1 MAAHRS
7 SLLVFPLVLALLAPL
22 LALEIENLERLK
34 VNLDEIANLHSNEL
48 DPEEDGE
55 NERQSRS
62 SNTQQSTNQHSLFPF
77 NCAARSGVSSGKLV
91 SPKWKNFKGLRLL
104 CREKIRL
111 NNAIW
116 RAWYIQYVERRK
128 NPVCGFITPL
138 EGSEADEHRK
148 PEAVVLEGNYWK
160 RRIEVVM
167 REYHKWRIYYKK
179 RLRKST
185 REGELSSPKQD
196 EDVWRPTEK
205 WCNQLFCNVVPML
218 LGDEEEDPGSRQHFD
233 LDTFL
238 SDISDTLFTM
248 TQTPSAHQELPEDAY
263 VGNAD
268 MIQPDLAPLQP
279 SLDDMEISDI
289 FTSYR
294 PVPSQMQPGY
304 QELPCFVPMAETQF
318 GSGGSLM
325 GARDLPASP
334 EARLPPSTLLQPSGA
349 SQLGL
354 HGAFL
359 APELPPAPLPPEH
372 PPAASS
378 LSPPLPHKPLLQY
391 GIPGKRLGL
400 EPPGSPYAPPGVP
413 LLSPDPLFS
422 PAPVPPSKWGS
433 PVPSLV
439 THTAS
444 PLSAPCLPPHAP
456 GLSYGVGMV
465 PPGYPSLAAPQLLP
479 PALLGDPRFAPAKGQ
494 PQGGSGQLKAKPSG
508 TKAKRLSGPPA
519 PPPQAVPTTCLSQLL
534 TTAKQ
539 ELALDAPHP
548 MGAGLMPASPVSPQ
562 STVPDVPAAFLSRM
576 AQLSPG
582 LAPGSSPSQTVPVPV
597 PPMGTQPGP
606 LLVPKAERLSP
617 TSVCGSDWSK
627 PGQASPGPALARG
640 AGIALHHPAPR
651 RGRPESSKME
661 SRRITHISAEQ
672 KRRFNIKLGF
682 DTLHSLV
689 STLSAQP
696 SIKVSKATT
705 LQKTVEYICKLQHER
720 AALQDEAQ
728 RLREQIE
735 ELNSSINL
743 CQEQL
748 PATGVPITRQ
758 RFDQMRSM
766 FDEYVRSSTLQN
778 WKFWI
783 FSIIIRPL
791 FESFNGMVSTASM
804 DSLTQ
809 TSLAWLDQHC
819 SLPALRP
826 TVLSS
831 LRHLSI
837 STSILSDPARVPEQ
851 ATRAAG
857 GLGRGGGSSPPAAP
871 PDGSGT
877 NGRAATRPEEPRKAK
892 PPARARKDKPRQ
904 HSFTHRLLVAALKG
918 HSGSVCCLD
927 FSSNGKYLASCAEDR
942 TVRLWSTREL
952 AAREHRCLRANVRL
966 DHAERVRLSPDSR
979 AFIVWLANGETIRV
993 YKMTKKDDGSF
1004 TFTAT
1009 SGDFPKKHKAPVI
1022 NIGIAETGKFIMT
1035 ASSDTTILI
1044 WSPKGDVLASI
1055 NTNQMNNA
1063 YAAVSPCGRFVASC
1077 GFTPDVKVWEV
1088 CFTKNGDFREVTRA
1102 FELKGHTAGILSF
1115 SFSNDSR
1122 RHGS

>member
-1 MAAHRS
+1 MAGAQVGLPGPFPEPPVGPCPVSDSDSDSEDAAAGSTGHGAGAQNPSQVIHSGHFMVSSPHSDSLPRRRHHRTEPEPADPRS
-7 SLLVFPLVLALLAPL
+7 IDPTLTRLFECMSL
-22 LALEIENLERLK
+22 EY
-34 VNLDEIANLHSNEL
+34 
-48 DPEEDGE
+48 
-55 NERQSRS
+55 
-62 SNTQQSTNQHSLFPF
+62 
-77 NCAARSGVSSGKLV
+77 SGKLV

-104 CREKIRL
+104 CRDKIRL

-185 REGELSSPKQD
+185 REGELSSPKRD

-218 LGDEEEDPGSRQHFD
+218 LGDEEEEPGGRQHFD

-248 TQTPSAHQELPEDAY
+248 TQTPSTHQAVPEDAY

-289 FTSYR
+289 FTGHR
-294 PVPSQMQPGY
+294 PLPSQTQTGY
-304 QELPCFVPMAETQF
+304 QEPSCFVPIAEPLF
-318 GSGGSLM
+318 SSGGSLM
-325 GARDLPASP
+325 GARGLPASP
-334 EARLPPSTLLQPSGA
+334 EAPLLPSTLLQVSGTPAHGPRLPEAQPPPLTLPCLPQPGGA

-354 HGAFL
+354 HSAFL
-359 APELPPAPLPPEH
+359 APELPPVPLPSE
-372 PPAASS
+372 PPAAGPPAP
-378 LSPPLPHKPLLQY
+378 LSPQLRHKPLLQY
-391 GIPGKRLGL
+391 GLPGKCLSL
-400 EPPGSPYAPPGVP
+400 ELPGPLYASPIPSPRAP
-413 LLSPDPLFS
+413 LLGPDPPFS
-422 PAPVPPSKWGS
+422 PASAPYSKFPYTGS
-433 PVPSLV
+433 PNPSLLA
-439 THTAS
+439 HPAS
-444 PLSAPCLPPHAP
+444 PLSTPCLAPHAP
-456 GLSYGVGMV
+456 GLGYATGMV
-465 PPGYPSLAAPQLLP
+465 PPGYLGPAAPQLLS
-479 PALLGDPRFAPAKGQ
+479 PALLGDPRFAPPKGL
-494 PQGGSGQLKAKPSG
+494 PQGGGGRPKAKPSG
-508 TKAKRLSGPPA
+508 TKAKRLPGPPS
-519 PPPQAVPTTCLSQLL
+519 PPRLAVPNPRLSQLL

-539 ELALDAPHP
+539 EPALDAAHP
-548 MGAGLMPASPVSPQ
+548 MDAGLMPVSPVSPQ
-562 STVPDVPAAFLSRM
+562 SAVPDVPATFLSRM

-582 LAPGSSPSQTVPVPV
+582 LAPGSSPSQAVPVRVPVPLA
-597 PPMGTQPGP
+597 GTQPGP
-606 LLVPKAERLSP
+606 LLVPKVERLSP
-617 TSVCGSDWSK
+617 TSACGSDWPK
-627 PGQASPGPALARG
+627 PSQASPGPA
-640 AGIALHHPAPR
+640 AGLGTSISLHHPVSR
-651 RGRPESSKME
+651 RGRPESNKME

-705 LQKTVEYICKLQHER
+705 LQKTAEYICKLQQER
-720 AALQDEAQ
+720 AALQEEAQ

-735 ELNSSINL
+735 ELNGSINL

-804 DSLTQ
+804 ESLTQ

-819 SLPALRP
+819 SLPVLRP

-831 LRHLSI
+831 LRQLSI
-837 STSILSDPARVPEQ
+837 STSILSDPACIPEQ
-851 ATRAAG
+851 ATQAVAG
-857 GLGRGGGSSPPAAP
+857 MGYGGGFPSLAKTQTSAQQRQQGTPGGAVGPAQP
-871 PDGSGT
+871 GC
-877 NGRAATRPEEPRKAK
+877 
-892 PPARARKDKPRQ
+892 Q
-904 HSFTHRLLVAALKG
+904 
-918 HSGSVCCLD
+918 
-927 FSSNGKYLASCAEDR
+927 
-942 TVRLWSTREL
+942 ST
-952 AAREHRCLRANVRL
+952 
-966 DHAERVRLSPDSR
+966 
-979 AFIVWLANGETIRV
+979 G
-993 YKMTKKDDGSF
+993 
-1004 TFTAT
+1004 
-1009 SGDFPKKHKAPVI
+1009 
-1022 NIGIAETGKFIMT
+1022 
-1035 ASSDTTILI
+1035 
-1044 WSPKGDVLASI
+1044 
-1055 NTNQMNNA
+1055 
-1063 YAAVSPCGRFVASC
+1063 
-1077 GFTPDVKVWEV
+1077 
-1088 CFTKNGDFREVTRA
+1088 
-1102 FELKGHTAGILSF
+1102 
-1115 SFSNDSR
+1115 
-1122 RHGS
+1122 

>member
-1 MAAHRS
+1 MAGAQGGLPGPFPEPPVGPCPVSDSDSDSEDTAVGGTAPGAGAQNASRVIHSGHFMVSSPHSDSLPRRRHHRTEPELADPRS
-7 SLLVFPLVLALLAPL
+7 IDPTLTRLFECMSL
-22 LALEIENLERLK
+22 EY
-34 VNLDEIANLHSNEL
+34 
-48 DPEEDGE
+48 
-55 NERQSRS
+55 
-62 SNTQQSTNQHSLFPF
+62 
-77 NCAARSGVSSGKLV
+77 SGKLV

-104 CREKIRL
+104 CRDKIRL

-218 LGDEEEDPGSRQHFD
+218 LGDEEEEPGGRQHFD

-248 TQTPSAHQELPEDAY
+248 TQTPSTHQALPEDAY

-268 MIQPDLAPLQP
+268 MIQPDLASLQP

-289 FTSYR
+289 FTSHW
-294 PVPSQMQPGY
+294 PLPSQTQPGY
-304 QELPCFVPMAETQF
+304 QEPPCFVPMAEPLF
-318 GSGGSLM
+318 SGGGSLM
-325 GARDLPASP
+325 GAQGLPASP
-334 EARLPPSTLLQPSGA
+334 EAPLLPSTILQPSGA

-354 HGAFL
+354 QGAFL
-359 APELPPAPLPPEH
+359 GPELPSAPLPPE
-372 PPAASS
+372 PPPTAPSS
-378 LSPPLPHKPLLQY
+378 LSPQLQHKPLLQY
-391 GIPGKRLGL
+391 GLPGKCLGL
-400 EPPGSPYAPPGVP
+400 EPPGPHCAPPIPSPGVP
-413 LLSPDPLFS
+413 LLSPDPPFS
-422 PAPVPPSKWGS
+422 PASGPRSKFPYASS
-433 PVPSLV
+433 PGPSLLA
-439 THTAS
+439 HPAS
-444 PLSAPCLPPHAP
+444 LLSAPCFTTHAP
-456 GLSYGVGMV
+456 GLGYATGMV
-465 PPGYPSLAAPQLLP
+465 PLGYPSPAAPQVLP
-479 PALLGDPRFAPAKGQ
+479 PTLLGNPRFAPPKGL
-494 PQGGSGQLKAKPSG
+494 PQGGGGRPKVKPGG
-508 TKAKRLSGPPA
+508 TKAKRMPGPPA
-519 PPPQAVPTTCLSQLL
+519 PPHLAMPSPCLSQLL

-539 ELALDAPHP
+539 ELALDAPCP
-548 MGAGLMPASPVSPQ
+548 MGAGFMPTSPVSLQ
-562 STVPDVPAAFLSRM
+562 SAAPEGPATFLSRM
-576 AQLSPG
+576 AQASPG
-582 LAPGSSPSQTVPVPV
+582 LAPGSSPSQAVPAPVPLA
-597 PPMGTQPGP
+597 GTQPGP
-606 LLVPKAERLSP
+606 LLVPKVEQLSP
-617 TSVCGSDWSK
+617 TSACGESGAPQGAPQDTTFPAGSDWPK
-627 PGQASPGPALARG
+627 PGQASPGSTLG
-640 AGIALHHPAPR
+640 LGTGISLHRPVSC
-651 RGRPESSKME
+651 RGRPESSKEVPDSTYPQME

-682 DTLHSLV
+682 NTLHSLV

-705 LQKTVEYICKLQHER
+705 LQKTAEYICKLQQER

-766 FDEYVRSSTLQN
+766 FNEYVRSSTLQN

-804 DSLTQ
+804 ESLTQ

-831 LRHLSI
+831 LRQLSI
-837 STSILSDPARVPEQ
+837 STSILSDPACIPEQ
-851 ATRAAG
+851 ATLAVAEMG
-857 GLGRGGGSSPPAAP
+857 HGGGSS
-871 PDGSGT
+871 
-877 NGRAATRPEEPRKAK
+877 
-892 PPARARKDKPRQ
+892 
-904 HSFTHRLLVAALKG
+904 
-918 HSGSVCCLD
+918 
-927 FSSNGKYLASCAEDR
+927 
-942 TVRLWSTREL
+942 
-952 AAREHRCLRANVRL
+952 
-966 DHAERVRLSPDSR
+966 
-979 AFIVWLANGETIRV
+979 
-993 YKMTKKDDGSF
+993 
-1004 TFTAT
+1004 
-1009 SGDFPKKHKAPVI
+1009 
-1022 NIGIAETGKFIMT
+1022 
-1035 ASSDTTILI
+1035 
-1044 WSPKGDVLASI
+1044 
-1055 NTNQMNNA
+1055 
-1063 YAAVSPCGRFVASC
+1063 
-1077 GFTPDVKVWEV
+1077 
-1088 CFTKNGDFREVTRA
+1088 
-1102 FELKGHTAGILSF
+1102 
-1115 SFSNDSR
+1115 
-1122 RHGS
+1122 

>member
-1 MAAHRS
+1 MAGAQVGLPGPFLEHRVGPCAVSDSDSDSEDAAAGGTGPGAGAQNPSQVIHSGHFMVS
-7 SLLVFPLVLALLAPL
+7 SPHSDSLPRRRHHRAEPEPADPRSIDPTLTRLFECMS
-22 LALEIENLERLK
+22 LEY
-34 VNLDEIANLHSNEL
+34 
-48 DPEEDGE
+48 
-55 NERQSRS
+55 
-62 SNTQQSTNQHSLFPF
+62 
-77 NCAARSGVSSGKLV
+77 SGKLV

-104 CREKIRL
+104 CWDKIRL

-185 REGELSSPKQD
+185 REGELSSPKRD
-196 EDVWRPTEK
+196 EDVWRPMEK

-218 LGDEEEDPGSRQHFD
+218 LGDEEEEQEDRQHFD

-248 TQTPSAHQELPEDAY
+248 TQTPSTHQAPTEDAY

-279 SLDDMEISDI
+279 SLDDMEISGPLMPITLSPLGPADMV
-289 FTSYR
+289 TGHR
-294 PVPSQMQPGY
+294 PPPSQTQPGY
-304 QELPCFVPMAETQF
+304 QEPPCFVPMAEPLF
-318 GSGGSLM
+318 SGGGSLM
-325 GARDLPASP
+325 GARGLPANP
-334 EARLPPSTLLQPSGA
+334 EAPLPPATLLQPGSA
-349 SQLGL
+349 SQLSL

-359 APELPPAPLPPEH
+359 GPELPPPPLPPE
-372 PPAASS
+372 PPATAPGS
-378 LSPPLPHKPLLQY
+378 LSPQLRHKPLLQY
-391 GIPGKRLGL
+391 GLPSKCLSL
-400 EPPGSPYAPPGVP
+400 EPPGPHYAPPVPSPGAP
-413 LLSPDPLFS
+413 LLGPDPPFS
-422 PAPVPPSKWGS
+422 PASAPRSKFPYASS
-433 PVPSLV
+433 PGPSLL
-439 THTAS
+439 THPTS
-444 PLSAPCLPPHAP
+444 PLSASCFAPHAP
-456 GLSYGVGMV
+456 GLGYTAGMV
-465 PPGYPSLAAPQLLP
+465 PPGYPGPAAPQLLP
-479 PALLGDPRFAPAKGQ
+479 PALLGDPRFAPPKGL
-494 PQGGSGQLKAKPSG
+494 PQGGGGRPKAKPGG
-508 TKAKRLSGPPA
+508 TKAKRLPGPPA
-519 PPPQAVPTTCLSQLL
+519 PPHLAVPNPCLSQLL
-534 TTAKQ
+534 TAAKQ
-539 ELALDAPHP
+539 EPALDAPRP
-548 MGAGLMPASPVSPQ
+548 MGAGLMSASPVSSQQ
-562 STVPDVPAAFLSRM
+562 SAVPEVPATFLSRM

-582 LAPGSSPSQTVPVPV
+582 LAPGSSLSQAVPVPV
-597 PPMGTQPGP
+597 PVPVPLVGTQPGP

-617 TSVCGSDWSK
+617 TSACGSDWSK
-627 PGQASPGPALARG
+627 PSQASPGSAVGLG
-640 AGIALHHPAPR
+640 AGISLHHPVSR

-705 LQKTVEYICKLQHER
+705 LQKTAEYICKLQQER

-735 ELNSSINL
+735 ELNGSINL

-804 DSLTQ
+804 ESLTQ

-831 LRHLSI
+831 LRQLSV
-837 STSILSDPARVPEQ
+837 STSILSDPACIPEQ
-851 ATRAAG
+851 ATRAVAG
-857 GLGRGGGSSPPAAP
+857 MGRGGGSS
-871 PDGSGT
+871 
-877 NGRAATRPEEPRKAK
+877 
-892 PPARARKDKPRQ
+892 
-904 HSFTHRLLVAALKG
+904 
-918 HSGSVCCLD
+918 
-927 FSSNGKYLASCAEDR
+927 
-942 TVRLWSTREL
+942 
-952 AAREHRCLRANVRL
+952 
-966 DHAERVRLSPDSR
+966 
-979 AFIVWLANGETIRV
+979 
-993 YKMTKKDDGSF
+993 
-1004 TFTAT
+1004 
-1009 SGDFPKKHKAPVI
+1009 
-1022 NIGIAETGKFIMT
+1022 
-1035 ASSDTTILI
+1035 
-1044 WSPKGDVLASI
+1044 
-1055 NTNQMNNA
+1055 
-1063 YAAVSPCGRFVASC
+1063 
-1077 GFTPDVKVWEV
+1077 
-1088 CFTKNGDFREVTRA
+1088 
-1102 FELKGHTAGILSF
+1102 
-1115 SFSNDSR
+1115 
-1122 RHGS
+1122 

>member
-1 MAAHRS
+1 MAGAQVGLPGPFPEPQVGPCPVSDSDSDSEDAAAGGTGPCAGVQNPSQVIHSGHFMVSSPHSDLLPRRRHHRAEPEPADPRS
-7 SLLVFPLVLALLAPL
+7 IDPTLTRLFECMSL
-22 LALEIENLERLK
+22 EY
-34 VNLDEIANLHSNEL
+34 
-48 DPEEDGE
+48 
-55 NERQSRS
+55 
-62 SNTQQSTNQHSLFPF
+62 
-77 NCAARSGVSSGKLV
+77 SGKLV

-218 LGDEEEDPGSRQHFD
+218 LGDEEEEPGGRQHFD

-248 TQTPSAHQELPEDAY
+248 TQTPSAHQKLPEDAY

-294 PVPSQMQPGY
+294 PPPSQMQPGY
-304 QELPCFVPMAETQF
+304 QEPPCFVPMAEPQF

-325 GARDLPASP
+325 SARDLPASP
-334 EARLPPSTLLQPSGA
+334 EAPLPPSTLLQVSRTLARGPRLPVAQPPPLTLPCLPQPSSA
-349 SQLGL
+349 SQLGI
-354 HGAFL
+354 HGDFL
-359 APELPPAPLPPEH
+359 APELPPTPLPPE
-372 PPAASS
+372 PPAAAPS
-378 LSPPLPHKPLLQY
+378 LSPPLRHKPLLQY
-391 GIPGKRLGL
+391 GLPSKCLSL
-400 EPPGSPYAPPGVP
+400 EPPGPPYAPLGVP
-413 LLSPDPLFS
+413 LLAPDPLFS
-422 PAPVPPSKWGS
+422 PAPAPHSKWGS
-433 PVPSLV
+433 PVPSLL
-439 THTAS
+439 THAAS
-444 PLSAPCLPPHAP
+444 PLSAPCLPPHTP
-456 GLSYGVGMV
+456 GLGYAAGMV
-465 PPGYPSLAAPQLLP
+465 PPGYPGLAAPQLLP
-479 PALLGDPRFAPAKGQ
+479 PALLGDPRFAPTKGQ
-494 PQGGSGQLKAKPSG
+494 PQGGSRRPKVKPGG
-508 TKAKRLSGPPA
+508 TKVKKLAGPPV
-519 PPPQAVPTTCLSQLL
+519 PPPRAVPTPCLSQLL

-539 ELALDAPHP
+539 ELPLDATHP
-548 MGAGLMPASPVSPQ
+548 MGAGLMPASPLSPQ
-562 STVPDVPAAFLSRM
+562 SAVPDVPAAFLSRM

-597 PPMGTQPGP
+597 PLAGTQPGP
-606 LLVPKAERLSP
+606 PLVPKAERLSP
-617 TSVCGSDWSK
+617 TSVCGSDWPK
-627 PGQASPGPALARG
+627 PGQASPGPAVGLG
-640 AGIALHHPAPR
+640 AGISLHHPVSR

-705 LQKTVEYICKLQHER
+705 LQKTVEYICKLQQER

-728 RLREQIE
+728 QLREQIE

-791 FESFNGMVSTASM
+791 FESFNCMVSTASM

-831 LRHLSI
+831 LRQLST

-857 GLGRGGGSSPPAAP
+857 GLGRGGGSS
-871 PDGSGT
+871 
-877 NGRAATRPEEPRKAK
+877 
-892 PPARARKDKPRQ
+892 
-904 HSFTHRLLVAALKG
+904 
-918 HSGSVCCLD
+918 
-927 FSSNGKYLASCAEDR
+927 
-942 TVRLWSTREL
+942 
-952 AAREHRCLRANVRL
+952 
-966 DHAERVRLSPDSR
+966 
-979 AFIVWLANGETIRV
+979 
-993 YKMTKKDDGSF
+993 
-1004 TFTAT
+1004 
-1009 SGDFPKKHKAPVI
+1009 
-1022 NIGIAETGKFIMT
+1022 
-1035 ASSDTTILI
+1035 
-1044 WSPKGDVLASI
+1044 
-1055 NTNQMNNA
+1055 
-1063 YAAVSPCGRFVASC
+1063 
-1077 GFTPDVKVWEV
+1077 
-1088 CFTKNGDFREVTRA
+1088 
-1102 FELKGHTAGILSF
+1102 
-1115 SFSNDSR
+1115 
-1122 RHGS
+1122 

>member
-1 MAAHRS
+1 MAGAQVGFPGPFPEPSVGPCPISDSDSDSEDAAAGGAGPGTGAQNPPQVIHSGHFMVSSPHSDSLPRRRHHRAEPEPADPRS
-7 SLLVFPLVLALLAPL
+7 IDPTLTRLFECMSL
-22 LALEIENLERLK
+22 EY
-34 VNLDEIANLHSNEL
+34 
-48 DPEEDGE
+48 
-55 NERQSRS
+55 
-62 SNTQQSTNQHSLFPF
+62 
-77 NCAARSGVSSGKLV
+77 SGKLV

-104 CREKIRL
+104 CWDKIRL

-128 NPVCGFITPL
+128 SPVCGFITPL

-218 LGDEEEDPGSRQHFD
+218 LGDEEEEPGSRQHFD

-248 TQTPSAHQELPEDAY
+248 TQMPSAHQAPPEDAY

-289 FTSYR
+289 FTSHR
-294 PVPSQMQPGY
+294 PPPSQTQPGY
-304 QELPCFVPMAETQF
+304 QEPPCFVPMAEPLF
-318 GSGGSLM
+318 SSGGSLM
-325 GARDLPASP
+325 GARALPASP
-334 EARLPPSTLLQPSGA
+334 EAPLPPSTLLQVSRILARSPRLPVPQPPCLTPLCLLQPSGA
-349 SQLGL
+349 SQLSL
-354 HGAFL
+354 HSAFL
-359 APELPPAPLPPEH
+359 GPELPPAPLPPE
-372 PPAASS
+372 PPTAVPGS
-378 LSPPLPHKPLLQY
+378 LSPQLQHKPLLQY
-391 GIPGKRLGL
+391 GLPGKYLSL
-400 EPPGSPYAPPGVP
+400 ELPGPHYTPDSSSPGTP

-422 PAPVPPSKWGS
+422 PASAPRSKFPCASSPSQ
-433 PVPSLV
+433 SLLA
-439 THTAS
+439 HPAS
-444 PLSAPCLPPHAP
+444 PLSAPCFASHPP
-456 GLSYGVGMV
+456 GLGYTTGMV
-465 PPGYPSLAAPQLLP
+465 PSGYPSPSAPHLLP
-479 PALLGDPRFAPAKGQ
+479 PTLLGDPRFAPPKGL
-494 PQGGSGQLKAKPSG
+494 PQGGGGRLKAKPGG
-508 TKAKRLSGPPA
+508 TKAKRLPGPPA
-519 PPPQAVPTTCLSQLL
+519 QPHLAVPCLSQLL

-539 ELALDAPHP
+539 EPALDAPHL
-548 MGAGLMPASPVSPQ
+548 MGTGLMPASPVSPQ
-562 STVPDVPAAFLSRM
+562 STVPDVSATFLSRM

-582 LAPGSSPSQTVPVPV
+582 LGPDSSHSQVVPAPVPLV
-597 PPMGTQPGP
+597 GTQPGP
-606 LLVPKAERLSP
+606 PVVPKAERLSP
-617 TSVCGSDWSK
+617 TSACGSDRPK
-627 PGQASPGPALARG
+627 PSQASPAPAVRLG
-640 AGIALHHPAPR
+640 AGISLHHPVSR
-651 RGRPESSKME
+651 RSRPESSKME

-682 DTLHSLV
+682 NTLHSLV

-705 LQKTVEYICKLQHER
+705 LQKTAEYICKLQQER

-735 ELNSSINL
+735 ELNGSINL

-804 DSLTQ
+804 ESLTQ

-831 LRHLSI
+831 LRQLSV
-837 STSILSDPARVPEQ
+837 STSILTDPSRIPEQ
-851 ATRAAG
+851 ATQAVA
-857 GLGRGGGSSPPAAP
+857 GLGRGGSS
-871 PDGSGT
+871 
-877 NGRAATRPEEPRKAK
+877 
-892 PPARARKDKPRQ
+892 
-904 HSFTHRLLVAALKG
+904 
-918 HSGSVCCLD
+918 
-927 FSSNGKYLASCAEDR
+927 
-942 TVRLWSTREL
+942 
-952 AAREHRCLRANVRL
+952 
-966 DHAERVRLSPDSR
+966 
-979 AFIVWLANGETIRV
+979 
-993 YKMTKKDDGSF
+993 
-1004 TFTAT
+1004 
-1009 SGDFPKKHKAPVI
+1009 
-1022 NIGIAETGKFIMT
+1022 
-1035 ASSDTTILI
+1035 
-1044 WSPKGDVLASI
+1044 
-1055 NTNQMNNA
+1055 
-1063 YAAVSPCGRFVASC
+1063 
-1077 GFTPDVKVWEV
+1077 
-1088 CFTKNGDFREVTRA
+1088 
-1102 FELKGHTAGILSF
+1102 
-1115 SFSNDSR
+1115 
-1122 RHGS
+1122 

>member
-1 MAAHRS
+1 MAEAQVGLPGPFPEPPVGPCRVSDSDSDSEDTAVGGTGPGAGVQNPSQVIHSGHFMVSSPHSDSLPRRRHHHAEPEPADPRS
-7 SLLVFPLVLALLAPL
+7 IDPTLTRLFECMSL
-22 LALEIENLERLK
+22 EY
-34 VNLDEIANLHSNEL
+34 
-48 DPEEDGE
+48 
-55 NERQSRS
+55 
-62 SNTQQSTNQHSLFPF
+62 
-77 NCAARSGVSSGKLV
+77 SGKLV

-104 CREKIRL
+104 CRDKIRL

-179 RLRKST
+179 R
-185 REGELSSPKQD
+185 D

-218 LGDEEEDPGSRQHFD
+218 LGDEEEEPGGRQHFD

-248 TQTPSAHQELPEDAY
+248 TQTPSTHEALPKDAY

-289 FTSYR
+289 FTSHR
-294 PVPSQMQPGY
+294 PPLSQTQLGY
-304 QELPCFVPMAETQF
+304 QEPPCFMPMAEPLF
-318 GSGGSLM
+318 DGGGSLM
-325 GARDLPASP
+325 DMRGLPASP
-334 EARLPPSTLLQPSGA
+334 EAPLPPGTLLQQQNA
-349 SQLGL
+349 
-354 HGAFL
+354 
-359 APELPPAPLPPEH
+359 
-372 PPAASS
+372 
-378 LSPPLPHKPLLQY
+378 
-391 GIPGKRLGL
+391 
-400 EPPGSPYAPPGVP
+400 
-413 LLSPDPLFS
+413 
-422 PAPVPPSKWGS
+422 
-433 PVPSLV
+433 
-439 THTAS
+439 
-444 PLSAPCLPPHAP
+444 
-456 GLSYGVGMV
+456 
-465 PPGYPSLAAPQLLP
+465 
-479 PALLGDPRFAPAKGQ
+479 
-494 PQGGSGQLKAKPSG
+494 
-508 TKAKRLSGPPA
+508 
-519 PPPQAVPTTCLSQLL
+519 
-534 TTAKQ
+534 
-539 ELALDAPHP
+539 
-548 MGAGLMPASPVSPQ
+548 
-562 STVPDVPAAFLSRM
+562 VPDVPAAFLSRM
-576 AQLSPG
+576 DQLSPG
-582 LAPGSSPSQTVPVPV
+582 LAPGSSPSHTVPVLVPV
-597 PPMGTQPGP
+597 PQTGTQPGP

-617 TSVCGSDWSK
+617 TSACGSDWPK
-627 PGQASPGPALARG
+627 PGHASPGPAVGLG
-640 AGIALHHPAPR
+640 AGISLHHPVSH
-651 RGRPESSKME
+651 RGRPECSKME

-705 LQKTVEYICKLQHER
+705 LQKTAEYICKLQQER

-791 FESFNGMVSTASM
+791 FESFNGMVSTANM
-804 DSLTQ
+804 ESLTQ

-819 SLPALRP
+819 SLPVLRP
-826 TVLSS
+826 S
-831 LRHLSI
+831 
-837 STSILSDPARVPEQ
+837 PKANG
-851 ATRAAG
+851 AA
-857 GLGRGGGSSPPAAP
+857 AAP
-871 PDGSGT
+871 
-877 NGRAATRPEEPRKAK
+877 RPEEHRKAK
-892 PPARARKDKPRQ
+892 VPARARRDKPQQ
-904 HSFTHRLLVAALKG
+904 HSFAHRLLVAALKG
-918 HSGSVCCLD
+918 HSGSVSCLD
-927 FSSNGKYLASCAEDR
+927 FSSNGKYLASCADDR
-942 TVRLWSTREL
+942 TVRLWSTRDFT
-952 AAREHRCLRANVRL
+952 AREHRCLRANVRL
-966 DHAERVRLSPDSR
+966 DHAELVRLSPDSR

-993 YKMTKKDDGSF
+993 YKMTKKDDDSF

-1044 WSPKGDVLASI
+1044 WSPKGEVLASI

-1088 CFTKNGDFREVTRA
+1088 CFGKNGDFREVARA
-1102 FELKGHTAGILSF
+1102 FELKGHTASVHGF

-1122 RHGS
+1122 RMATVSKDGTWKFWDTDVEYKKQQDPYLLLTGKCEVTGPCRIALSPDARVVAISSGADILVYNTRRGEEEERFLAVHGQPITDLAFDANSHYLVSCGDRAIRIFHNAAGHRAVVEEMEAMLKKTRNKATQERLEQQISSARKALAAIYGKKH